1 MMFVDASAWTAML
14 LEEPEAETFRAKL
27 AGGSMVLTSAIAGW
41 KTVRAVARETGRNQ
55 IEAAARLGDLQS
67 TFEARLVAIGQTEQV
82 LALEAHARF
91 GKGVHPAKLNMGDCF
106 SYACAKVHG
115 VPLLYK
121 GGDFSLTDI
130 EAA

>member
-1 MMFVDASAWTAML
+1 MFVDASAWTAML
-14 LEEPEAETFRAKL
+14 LEELEAEAFRVKL
-27 AGGSMVLTSAIAGW
+27 AGASVVLTSAVSGW
-41 KTVRAVARETGRNQ
+41 ETVRAVARETGQDQAR
-55 IEAAARLGDLQS
+55 AAMRLDELQA
-67 TFEARLVAIGQTEQV
+67 TFEALLIPIGKVEQA

-106 SYACAKVHG
+106 SYACAKAHG

>member
-1 MMFVDASAWTAML
+1 MFVDASAWTAIL
-14 LEEPEAETFRAKL
+14 LNEPERAALKVKL
-27 AGGSMVLTSAIAGW
+27 SEAAIVLTSAISTWEA
-41 KTVRAVARETGRNQ
+41 VRAVARETKRPFADAVDIVSG
-55 IEAAARLGDLQS
+55 LQES
-67 TFEARLVAIGQTEQV
+67 YEARIALIGEAEQA

-106 SYACAKVHG
+106 AYACAKVHG